1 MSGWES
7 SDEPSLLEEVLM
19 CLPFDTYRNPEL
31 ESGNKVVLPPSCL
44 SRLKDMGVRFPWLF
58 KIESF
63 KSEKSSHCGV
73 LEFCADE
80 GFVYVPRWMMDNLG
94 IGEGEDVILRDA
106 WAMMG
111 TRMKLQP
118 HEGAFLEV
126 GDVRGALEGAL
137 RGFSCLS
144 KGDTIGVRCGEREFL
159 VDVLDVGPGGDVISL
174 IDTDCAAEFAT
185 PLDYYLNKEEEEE
198 EEEKEREGGVFR
210 AFSGVARRLD
220 GGRCAVA
227 VKKKKKEDK
236 DDDQEFKPF
245 SGRGRL
251 LGGPF

>member
-7 SDEPSLLEEVLM
+7 TSFEPSLLEEVLT
-19 CLPFDTYRNPEL
+19 CLPFDRYRNPEL

-63 KSEKSSHCGV
+63 KSEKISHCGM

-80 GFVYVPRWMMDNLG
+80 GSVYVPRWMMENLG
-94 IGEGEDVILRDA
+94 IREGEDVILRDA
-106 WAMMG
+106 WAMTG

-118 HEGAFLEV
+118 HEGALLE
-126 GDVRGALEGAL
+126 
-137 RGFSCLS
+137 
-144 KGDTIGVRCGEREFL
+144 GDTIGVRCGEREREFL

-174 IDTDCAAEFAT
+174 CDTDCAVEFAT
-185 PLDYYLNKEEEEE
+185 PLDYLNKER
-198 EEEKEREGGVFR
+198 EKEKKEKEKEGGVFR

-220 GGRCAVA
+220 GGRYPHHAWEHYA
-227 VKKKKKEDK
+227 
-236 DDDQEFKPF
+236 
-245 SGRGRL
+245 
-251 LGGPF
+251 